1 MDLDAAAGRGT
12 GGRTSLLKSLLISNA
27 YFPPQVGGISAMMA
41 ALFEHLGP
49 ARVCCLTG
57 VPGPR
62 GASGEQIGRVYR
74 RPAAFRL
81 PRGRKAV
88 ARGLA
93 LTEIMVRDRPRAV
106 QIAVI
111 DDGHFGVWLKR
122 WLHLPFL
129 VYAHGNDI
137 LRVLQ
142 GVWPRQR
149 TDLQA
154 ADRVVANSR
163 FTAGLVEQT
172 GVDPRRIHVI
182 HPGCDAERF
191 RPHPVDPALRERLL
205 GPRAG
210 GPVMLTVGNLVERKG
225 HDMVIQ
231 ALPQV
236 LRRIPAATYLI
247 VGEGPHRD
255 ALDHLARAAGVRDRV
270 VFAGRVETG
279 DLPAVY
285 ALSDVFVMPSR
296 VRPAECDVE
305 GFGLVFLEANAC
317 GKPVIGGRTG
327 GIPEAIVDGETGF
340 LVDPESPADIG
351 ERLVTVLVDQERAE
365 TMGQQ
370 GRDRVKSDFSW
381 AGAAAQVQDLITSM
395 VKAPTA
401 LAGEPSR

>member
-1 MDLDAAAGRGT
+1 MGLDAAAGREGEE
-12 GGRTSLLKSLLISNA
+12 RSSLLKSLLISNA

-41 ALFEHLGP
+41 ALVQHLGP

-57 VPGPR
+57 VPGSR
-62 GASGEQIGRVYR
+62 VASGEQIGHVYR

-81 PRGRKAV
+81 PRWRKA
-88 ARGLA
+88 AAWGLA
-93 LTEIMVRDRPRAV
+93 LSEIMVRERPRAV
-106 QIAVI
+106 QIAII
-111 DDGHFGVWLKR
+111 DDGHLGVWLKR

-137 LRVLQ
+137 MRVLQ
-142 GVWPRQR
+142 DVWPRQR

-163 FTAGLVEQT
+163 FTAGLVEQA
-172 GVDPRRIHVI
+172 GVDPRRIHVV

-191 RPHPVDPALRERLL
+191 RPRDADPALRERLL
-205 GPRAG
+205 GARAR
-210 GPVMLTVGNLVERKG
+210 GPVLLTVGNLVERKG
-225 HDMVIQ
+225 HDVVIQ

-236 LRRIPAATYLI
+236 IRRVPNATYLI
-247 VGEGPHRD
+247 VGDGSHRN
-255 ALDHLARAAGVRDRV
+255 ALDHFARVAGVRDHI
-270 VFAGRVETG
+270 VFAGRVDAD

-296 VRPAECDVE
+296 VRPADCDVE

-340 LVDPESPADIG
+340 LVDPESPADIAG
-351 ERLVTVLVDQERAE
+351 RLLTVLSDPDRAAE
-365 TMGQQ
+365 MGRR
-370 GRDRVKSDFSW
+370 GRSRVISLFSW
-381 AGAAAQVQDLITSM
+381 AGAAVQIHELVTKM
-395 VKAPTA
+395 VTNPRA
-401 LAGEPSR
+401 LAGELSR

>member
-1 MDLDAAAGRGT
+1 MARGASAAHGAKRE
-12 GGRTSLLKSLLISNA
+12 SSPLKSLLISNA
-27 YFPPQVGGISAMMA
+27 YFPPQVGGISGMMA

-57 VPGPR
+57 VPDALGRSRDP
-62 GASGEQIGRVYR
+62 IGRVYR
-74 RPAAFRL
+74 RPAAFRR
-81 PRGRKAV
+81 PRSRKAV
-88 ARGLA
+88 AWGLA
-93 LTEIMVRDRPRAV
+93 LMEIMARERPRAV

-111 DDGHFGVWLKR
+111 DDGHLGVWLKR

-142 GVWPRQR
+142 DVWPRQR

-163 FTAGLVEQT
+163 FTAGLVAQA

-182 HPGCDAERF
+182 HPGCDAEHF
-191 RPHPVDPALRERLL
+191 RPRPADPVLRQRLL
-205 GPRAG
+205 GSLAG
-210 GPVMLTVGNLVERKG
+210 GRVVLTVGNLVERKG

-231 ALPQV
+231 ALPEV
-236 LRRIPAATYLI
+236 IRRIPDATYL
-247 VGEGPHRD
+247 VTGDGPYRD
-255 ALDHLARAAGVRDRV
+255 SLDRLARAVGVRDRV
-270 VFAGRVETG
+270 VFAGRIDAA

-317 GKPVIGGRTG
+317 SRPVIGGRTG
-327 GIPEAIVDGETGF
+327 GIPEAIVDGDTGF
-340 LVDPESPADIG
+340 LVDPESPADIA
-351 ERLVTVLVDQERAE
+351 ERLLAVLTNPDRAAE
-365 TMGQQ
+365 MGRR
-370 GRDRVKSDFSW
+370 GRDRVRAHFSW
-381 AGAAAQVQDLITSM
+381 TGAAVQIRDLITTM
-395 VKAPTA
+395 VR
-401 LAGEPSR
+401 LPSV